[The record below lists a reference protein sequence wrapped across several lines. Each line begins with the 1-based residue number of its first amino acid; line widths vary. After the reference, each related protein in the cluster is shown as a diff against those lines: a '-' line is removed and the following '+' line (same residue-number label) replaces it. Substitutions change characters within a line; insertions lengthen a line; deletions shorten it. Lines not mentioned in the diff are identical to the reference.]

1 MGYSLAKRKS
11 TLRTLS
17 VFAAISISLA
27 AVGSVILA
35 SAGLQ
40 WESLGTLLFRMGGT
54 GFLLTMITLFFVLL
68 FFRYIP
74 PVEIQLHDDQKYLW
88 ISPVS
93 PNEAI
98 TITSLTDEPVNILR
112 EFLKPERSSHVRV
125 VIAQDKNLG
134 ADFFHSL
141 LKFPNLLVLDIQ
153 RSKLDAEALD
163 ALTELWNLET
173 LLVHGV
179 IGQRDAL
186 GLELLLPEVKIV
198 YESRKIGLV
207 NQAIQSAPPPIRFGP
222 NPTQENFPEE
232 IVEAQTSNS
241 PVPNSPVSAEI
252 Q

>member
-40 WESLGTLLFRMGGT
+40 WETLGTLFFRLGGT

-74 PVEIQLHDDQKYLW
+74 PVEIRLHDDQKYLW
-88 ISPVS
+88 LSPISQ
-93 PNEAI
+93 NEAI
-98 TITSLTDEPVNILR
+98 IITSLSDEPIIMLR
-112 EFLKPERSSHVRV
+112 EILKSERSSHVRV

-134 ADFFHSL
+134 ADFFNTL
-141 LKFPNLLVLDIQ
+141 LKLPNLLVLDIQ

-179 IGQRDAL
+179 VGQRDAL
-186 GLELLLPEVKIV
+186 GLELLLPEVNIV
-198 YESRKIGLV
+198 YEPRKIGLV
-207 NQAIQSAPPPIRFGP
+207 NQAIQSEPPPIRFGP
-222 NPTQENFPEE
+222 KSTQENFPEE
-232 IVEAQTSNS
+232 IVEVQTSNS
-241 PVPNSPVSAEI
+241 PSPNSPVAAEI